1 MQNQIAHEIHF
12 RIFPSEASSLP
23 AYDTGSF
30 YSITFDVE
38 ANDTADNRSIVPKQF
53 ETTRLVYHKTR
64 EYILKLFSDLLLIEM
79 LCHLLIILI
88 A

>member
-23 AYDTGSF
+23 AHATGRF

-38 ANDTADNRSIVPKQF
+38 ANDTADNVKEKIQDM
-53 ETTRLVYHKTR
+53 EG
-64 EYILKLFSDLLLIEM
+64 ILATNVKLPRR
-79 LCHLLIILI
+79 